1 MKVARTVLR
10 GERGSNAPDLLDHH
24 RLLHHSDGG
33 GLDHPSRGHGRL
45 RAQREPDGGTRRKHG
60 GQRGGCSRRQHGRT
74 CRETAEIINVQL

>member
-60 GQRGGCSRRQHGRT
+60 GQRGRRHRRQRRGTHRQA
-74 CRETAEIINVQL
+74 AEIEA

>member
-60 GQRGGCSRRQHGRT
+60 WRNCRSDRRKRSRT
-74 CRETAEIINVQL
+74 CRQIAEIINVQS